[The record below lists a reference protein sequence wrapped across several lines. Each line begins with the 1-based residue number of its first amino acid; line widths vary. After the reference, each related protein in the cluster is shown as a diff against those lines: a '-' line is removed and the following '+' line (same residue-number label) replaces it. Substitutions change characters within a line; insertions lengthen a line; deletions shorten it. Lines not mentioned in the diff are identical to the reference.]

1 MLTEIS
7 KSYSKVQ
14 IMAEK
19 SRLEKKYD
27 SIESLHQK
35 FSVNKCRNP
44 EYVDDYMIWKALNE
58 DDTRITEKIVL
69 KNLGIYGMMS
79 PKRME
84 ILDYLSS
91 HNTKSIKTLASEL
104 KRNYKNVYDDIKAL
118 EKFGLV
124 ELIHDGRNK
133 RPITKIDS
141 ILVMPDKKTRPPE
154 IIFTNYTIYLSK
166 TCWLL
171 LITNYTINCFFT
183 KIKNFIESY
192 LSDKFYLLT
201 LGRYYGAL

>member
-1 MLTEIS
+1 
-7 KSYSKVQ
+7 
-14 IMAEK
+14 MAEK

-141 ILVMPDKKTRPPE
+141 ILVMPDKKTRPP
-154 IIFTNYTIYLSK
+154 
-166 TCWLL
+166 
-171 LITNYTINCFFT
+171 
-183 KIKNFIESY
+183 
-192 LSDKFYLLT
+192 
-201 LGRYYGAL
+201 